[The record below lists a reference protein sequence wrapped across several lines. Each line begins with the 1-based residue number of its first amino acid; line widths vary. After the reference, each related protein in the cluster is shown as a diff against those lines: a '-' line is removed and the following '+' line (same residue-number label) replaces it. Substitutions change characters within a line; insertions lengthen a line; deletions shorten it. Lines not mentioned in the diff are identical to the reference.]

1 MMFQLPPM
9 PTTDEPESK
18 RISDENRR
26 RNSRAR
32 ISLPIRVRSAD
43 FADDHVDEVRATFNV
58 SRGGVYFSS
67 QRSSYR
73 RGMRVLLTI
82 PCKGFA
88 GAGPEEPGEVVR
100 VEHLENGRAG
110 VAVRLVKSTESRAVH
125 RVYSPRAEE
134 TKKDP
139 LPEHRLTPRSPFL
152 TEAEVME
159 TPAGTWLKTRVS
171 DLSLR
176 GCYVATLHPLPIGTR
191 IRLRIVRNNSILEA
205 LATVIYSQSRLGMG
219 VFFAQLSPEQKSILE
234 NWLANVVKDGG
245 P

>member
-1 MMFQLPPM
+1 MIFQLPLM

-43 FADDHVDEVRATFNV
+43 FAVDHVDEVRATGNV

-73 RGMRVLLTI
+73 RGIRVLLTI

-100 VEHLENGRAG
+100 VEHLENGREWLSVSSNLQKAG
-110 VAVRLVKSTESRAVH
+110 
-125 RVYSPRAEE
+125 
-134 TKKDP
+134 
-139 LPEHRLTPRSPFL
+139 
-152 TEAEVME
+152 
-159 TPAGTWLKTRVS
+159 
-171 DLSLR
+171 
-176 GCYVATLHPLPIGTR
+176 LHIEC
-191 IRLRIVRNNSILEA
+191 IRLQLKKRRKIRFPSIA
-205 LATVIYSQSRLGMG
+205 
-219 VFFAQLSPEQKSILE
+219 
-234 NWLANVVKDGG
+234 
-245 P
+245 